1 MELKQDPRCYTD
13 VCVNGLWYHY
23 DHCGTKA
30 YVLKGGTSPSVDFHK
45 EPKTE
50 DELVDMIKALDQ
62 AK

>member
-1 MELKQDPRCYTD
+1 MELKQDPKCYTD

-23 DHCGTKA
+23 DHCSTKA
-30 YVLKGGTSPSVDFHK
+30 YVLRGGASPEINLDT

-50 DELVDMIKALDQ
+50 SELISMLEDL

>member
-23 DHCGTKA
+23 DHCGIKA
-30 YVLKGGTSPSVDFHK
+30 YVLRGGASPEIMLER

-50 DELVDMIKALDQ
+50 NELVLMLKNMTPNF
-62 AK
+62 

>member
-1 MELKQDPRCYTD
+1 MELEQDPRCYTD

-30 YVLKGGTSPSVDFHK
+30 YVLRGGASPEVVLEK

-50 DELVDMIKALDQ
+50 DELISMLENLTPNF
-62 AK
+62 

>member
-23 DHCGTKA
+23 DHCSTKA
-30 YVLKGGTSPSVDFHK
+30 YVLRGGASPEINLDT

-50 DELVDMIKALDQ
+50 SELISMLEDLPK
-62 AK
+62 